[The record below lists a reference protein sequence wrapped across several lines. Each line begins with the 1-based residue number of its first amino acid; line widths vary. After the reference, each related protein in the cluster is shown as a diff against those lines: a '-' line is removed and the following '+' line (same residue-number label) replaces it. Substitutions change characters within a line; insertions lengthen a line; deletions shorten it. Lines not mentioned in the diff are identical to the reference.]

1 MTSFPVAAIL
11 LIGFTFVL
19 TAGVRIAVYRQARS
33 DYRDAKAKVPGA
45 RKVFWESWRAAAIA
59 CFWIAVGA
67 LVLAAW
73 VAHDVREQ
81 VSNPRPSIS
90 TKAS

>member
-1 MTSFPVAAIL
+1 MTSVPLAAFL
-11 LIGFTFVL
+11 LLGSGLIFA
-19 TAGVRIAVYRQARS
+19 AGVRIAVYRRARG

-45 RKVFWESWRAAAIA
+45 RTAFWAAWRRALYAS
-59 CFWIAVGA
+59 FWIAVGA

-81 VSNPRPSIS
+81 VHTTPSTEA
-90 TKAS
+90 TK